1 MKAIL
6 WCNGANPNSS
16 ILDEVLSNDAEVF
29 GVDGGADKAAE
40 EGVVVSEILGDL
52 DSVDITRWEGRVTE
66 LIDQNNS
73 DLAKAI
79 GVLTDRGYTEIDV
92 IGTEGGATSHVL
104 GNWAALC
111 DAPSGARIR
120 IHHNDS
126 VTSRF
131 HPDDGEM
138 EFLVGEGEVFY
149 LGSRVPASRALKDC
163 GLKPLN
169 LAAKEGLALI
179 NGTQFSTACA
189 LVGLFDA
196 LRNSFSGIVS
206 SSLSTDAIMGST
218 DPLTSEIHELRDE
231 IETPSSGAKVTSASR
246 ARCPRS

>member
-138 EFLVGEGEVFY
+138 EVLVGEGEVFSVFALLPGKVWISGARWEIQGEY
-149 LGSRVPASRALKDC
+149 LGMSTRGMNNEGSGEVVSLR
-163 GLKPLN
+163 GEGI
-169 LAAKEGLALI
+169 LAVI
-179 NGTQFSTACA
+179 
-189 LVGLFDA
+189 
-196 LRNSFSGIVS
+196 R
-206 SSLSTDAIMGST
+206 
-218 DPLTSEIHELRDE
+218 
-231 IETPSSGAKVTSASR
+231 
-246 ARCPRS
+246 PR

>member
-138 EFLVGEGEVFY
+138 EFLVGEGEVFSVFALLPGKVWISGARREIQGEY
-149 LGSRVPASRALKDC
+149 LGMSTRGMNNEGSGEVVSLR
-163 GLKPLN
+163 GEGI
-169 LAAKEGLALI
+169 LAVI
-179 NGTQFSTACA
+179 
-189 LVGLFDA
+189 
-196 LRNSFSGIVS
+196 R
-206 SSLSTDAIMGST
+206 
-218 DPLTSEIHELRDE
+218 
-231 IETPSSGAKVTSASR
+231 
-246 ARCPRS
+246 PR